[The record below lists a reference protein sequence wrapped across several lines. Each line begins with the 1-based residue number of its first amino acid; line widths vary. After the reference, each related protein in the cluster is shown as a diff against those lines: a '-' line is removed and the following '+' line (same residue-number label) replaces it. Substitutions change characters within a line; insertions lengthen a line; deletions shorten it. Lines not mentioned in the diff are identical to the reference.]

1 MVVVIGVLLVFQGLL
16 RLFGIRN
23 VSLIS

>member
-1 MVVVIGVLLVFQGLL
+1 VIGVLLLFHGLL
-16 RLFGIRN
+16 RVLGIRN